1 MLIDLNKLIIEEK
14 IKIDEDLI
22 IDKSLYKD
30 LGINDLSKLKVKGYI
45 DKKHNIILE
54 VSGSMILPDSR
65 TLEDISYEFNFK
77 IDEKVDENRQYYQK
91 KLNKLDI
98 IELLWENVV
107 VEIPIRYT
115 KHEDEPLS
123 LKGDGWE
130 LTDQKK
136 TGFDERLAP
145 LRDLLD
151 KGKE

>member
-1 MLIDLNKLIIEEK
+1 MLIDLNKLIVDEK
-14 IKIDEDLI
+14 IKIEEDII

-30 LGINDLSKLKVKGYI
+30 LSIIDLSNLKVKGYI
-45 DKKHNIILE
+45 DQSHNINL
-54 VSGSMILPDSR
+54 VVKGSMVLLDSR
-65 TLEDISYEFNFK
+65 TLENINYDLNFK
-77 IDEKVDENRQYYQK
+77 IDEKIDENRQYYQK

-107 VEIPIRYT
+107 MEIPIRYT
-115 KHEDEPLS
+115 KYEEEPLS